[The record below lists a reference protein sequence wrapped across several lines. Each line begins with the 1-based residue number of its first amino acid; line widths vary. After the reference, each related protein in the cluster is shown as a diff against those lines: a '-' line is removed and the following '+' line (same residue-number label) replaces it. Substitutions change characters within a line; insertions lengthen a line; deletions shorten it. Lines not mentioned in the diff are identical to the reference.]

1 MSHRLKAVD
10 AMQEWNGWLGLGKL
24 WQLFSISALAIAA
37 TGCSFRPS
45 LDVLAYDACVAR
57 HPQEIALCEGPR
69 QAYEL
74 EPTAFQARAVG
85 INPPADSRYEARSS
99 VTQPAITPVPHPS
112 AIASNRSE

>member
-57 HPQEIALCEGPR
+57 HPQEPAVCEGPR

-74 EPTAFQARAVG
+74 DPIALQARADAVSPPVG
-85 INPPADSRYEARSS
+85 SDYAKR
-99 VTQPAITPVPHPS
+99 
-112 AIASNRSE
+112 